1 MSDSDVF
8 IVSIMQHPDPSDAV
22 RQAIGKA
29 GVNASRVQDVVFGLD
44 KPHSI
49 ETNKILS
56 TSALNCSTAVVTPG
70 LRSAFF
76 AAQSILAGDADVVIV
91 LGLGDDVPTAILLA
105 SPDAVGR
112 WNLMPGAR
120 LAARSLTGAA
130 SALRTADIE
139 LKDVSITRDG
149 SNGVTLI
156 KEALDELEQKSLQWG
171 MVTSGNLAL
180 LIERI

>member
-8 IVSIMQHPDPSDAV
+8 IISVVQHANPAEAIH
-22 RQAIGKA
+22 QAI
-29 GVNASRVQDVVFGLD
+29 VNAEVDASRVQDVVFGLD
-44 KPHSI
+44 EPHSI
-49 ETNKILS
+49 DADKILGA
-56 TSALNCSTAVVTPG
+56 SALNCSTAIVSSS
-70 LRSAFF
+70 LRAAFF
-76 AAQSILAGDADVVIV
+76 AAQSTLAGDADVVIV
-91 LGLGDDVPTAILLA
+91 LGMGDDMPTAILLA

-130 SALRTADIE
+130 SALHVAEIE
-139 LKDVSITRDG
+139 LQDVSITRDG
-149 SNGVTLI
+149 RNGATLI
-156 KEALDELEQKSLQWG
+156 KQVLEELEQKSVQWG